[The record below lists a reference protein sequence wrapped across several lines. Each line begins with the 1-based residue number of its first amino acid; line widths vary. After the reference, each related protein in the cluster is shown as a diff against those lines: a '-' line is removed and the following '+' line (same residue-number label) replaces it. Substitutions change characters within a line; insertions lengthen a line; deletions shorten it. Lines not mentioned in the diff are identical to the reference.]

1 MHCSRLTFV
10 SAINPSGM
18 HYETNSGSNT
28 FIPNQSIQSA
38 RALSPA
44 AWHRPRGDLRPR
56 APVLHAP
63 ALRVLPRR
71 LPAPQGQQ
79 CDYYCDCDCDCYNN
93 NNNNNNN
100 YYYYFPFVVVVVVV
114 VVVVGC
120 FLRSV
125 ARAPQREQ
133 RHRRNMGAPHASS
146 IAAFLLLSPLAASGQ
161 WQQQRQQRQ

>member
-114 VVVVGC
+114 VVVGC